1 MQPNASTAA
10 QKKLAQ
16 AHLKRCPL
24 CDTLNARTNDECFVC
39 GWKGTFDSDGF
50 RLEQGLHRMMRQLPD
65 LQPELPKTPLTW
77 WQRLFGRLRRPLDFR
92 V

>member
-1 MQPNASTAA
+1 MQSNASTPAR
-10 QKKLAQ
+10 KRLAQ

-39 GWKGTFDSDGF
+39 GWKGTFDSDSF
-50 RLEQGLHRMMRQLPD
+50 RLEQGLYRMMRQMPD
-65 LQPELPKTPLTW
+65 LRDELPKSPLKW
-77 WQRLFGRLRRPLDFR
+77 WQKLAARWRKPIDFR